1 MESSVTSWGNV
12 GSEKIG
18 VYWDMRKANSVA
30 KMPVSPS
37 VYSQDGLTRFS
48 RMSVGG
54 WLDRNTVVR
63 PKTGFIGT
71 ESQMKDAPQPL
82 FAGQKQGKGGDGM
95 NVGGKGGISP
105 PKPVRP
111 RSAAPLGKLSGMGFG
126 LGMR

>member
-1 MESSVTSWGNV
+1 
-12 GSEKIG
+12 
-18 VYWDMRKANSVA
+18 
-30 KMPVSPS
+30 
-37 VYSQDGLTRFS
+37 
-48 RMSVGG
+48 MSVGG

-63 PKTGFIGT
+63 PKTGFMGT

-82 FAGQKQGKGGDGM
+82 FAGQKQGKGEDKM
-95 NVGGKGGISP
+95 IVGGKRDISP